1 MKIGVLAIQG
11 AFIEHKNCLEKL
23 KIDTVLVKYKK
34 QLDEIDGLIIPGGE
48 STAISIIANWK
59 DEIQKFIAKNKPIW
73 GTCAGIILLANEVL
87 DNKKFNNKIWGGL
100 NCSVK
105 RNFYGSQ
112 LMSFTTDLEYPKEF
126 NKNGSFSAIFIRA
139 PSIINAGKNT
149 KILLKYNNDIIAIQ
163 QNKLLGTTFH
173 PELTDNLSWHQYFIS
188 LIDID

>member
-173 PELTDNLSWHQYFIS
+173 PELTDNLTWHQYFIS
-188 LIDID
+188 LIDNN

>member
-188 LIDID
+188 LIDNN